1 MEGKASRGEEG
12 ICVPSA
18 GRRDLITACRVSLG
32 IVGKCLLSQE
42 MVYKRIG
49 PSTLAGQR
57 FTPLFRT
64 ELNFCLD
71 LSTSARP
78 TENRLRGMRRW
89 SRIFQRSVRFIK
101 QKSILSISSG
111 RITRAIDKIVSRND
125 FSILLKFQHH
135 RRS

>member
-1 MEGKASRGEEG
+1 MRGKGKEEEKREEASDEGKASRGEEG

-18 GRRDLITACRVSLG
+18 GRRDLIRACRVSLG

-78 TENRLRGMRRW
+78 TENRLREDEE
-89 SRIFQRSVRFIK
+89 VVPN
-101 QKSILSISSG
+101 LP
-111 RITRAIDKIVSRND
+111 TERA
-125 FSILLKFQHH
+125 FY
-135 RRS
+135 